1 MSKNDFECLAST
13 GARLRQCFRILA
25 PSSPMR
31 GSRFRT
37 RLSALNNP
45 GADGTVCALCAIE
58 YFQLLFGTVLEPRRF
73 GTCVR
78 TIEYTDTGGLWR
90 CVASFCR
97 PSIVSRIAKPLALCG
112 SWGKMQDLSPLAPS
126 AGRPRGW
133 CFQPASKIPAPA
145 QALMQHS
152 SSGRVARI
160 GSVAPNRADD
170 PRERFR

>member
-1 MSKNDFECLAST
+1 MTSNYFECLAST

-25 PSSPMR
+25 PSSPMP

-37 RLSALNNP
+37 RLSELNNP

-58 YFQLLFGTVLEPRRF
+58 YFQLLFGAVLEPRRL

-112 SWGKMQDLSPLAPS
+112 SWGKMQDLSPLLLAQGARVGGVFNQRQKS
-126 AGRPRGW
+126 HRPHK
-133 CFQPASKIPAPA
+133 P
-145 QALMQHS
+145 
-152 SSGRVARI
+152 
-160 GSVAPNRADD
+160 
-170 PRERFR
+170 